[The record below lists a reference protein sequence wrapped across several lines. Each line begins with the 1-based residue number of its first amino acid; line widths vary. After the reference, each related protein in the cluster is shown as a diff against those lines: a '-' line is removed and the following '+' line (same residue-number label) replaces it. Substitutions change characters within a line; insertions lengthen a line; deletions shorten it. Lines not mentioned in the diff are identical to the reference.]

1 MEKEIKMAN
10 TTKEER
16 KELALKFM
24 KQLDIYKPY
33 IKGFEENDE
42 VCFFERFAG
51 YWAWQDEEVQN
62 KIKWLEEKYNCTVY
76 AITHEYAEFGELYN
90 FLIITDY
97 KEEWDDLICKY
108 SANEFSAF
116 SYVWNKTVND
126 FSEFGTIL
134 IDSFGG
140 GIRRV
145 A

>member
-1 MEKEIKMAN
+1 MEKEIKKAN
-10 TTKEER
+10 TIKEER

-33 IKGFEENDE
+33 IKGFENNDE

-51 YWAWQDEEVQN
+51 FWAWQNDVLEN
-62 KIKWLEEKYNCTVY
+62 KIKELEEKYNCTVY

-90 FLIITDY
+90 FLIVTDY

-116 SYVWNKTVND
+116 SYVWNKSD
-126 FSEFGTIL
+126 EDLSEFGTIL
-134 IDSFGG
+134 IQSFGG
-140 GIRRV
+140 GIRRIS
-145 A
+145 

>member
-1 MEKEIKMAN
+1 MEKEIKMTN

-33 IKGFEENDE
+33 IKGFENNDE

-51 YWAWQDEEVQN
+51 FWAWQNDVLEN
-62 KIKWLEEKYNCTVY
+62 KIKELEEKYNCTVY

-90 FLIITDY
+90 FLIVTDY

-116 SYVWNKTVND
+116 SYVWNKSD
-126 FSEFGTIL
+126 EDLSEFGTIL
-134 IDSFGG
+134 IQSFGG
-140 GIRRV
+140 GIRRIS
-145 A
+145 

>member
-1 MEKEIKMAN
+1 MEKEIKNAN

-33 IKGFEENDE
+33 IKGFENNDE

-51 YWAWQDEEVQN
+51 YWAWQNEDLEN
-62 KIKWLEEKYNCTVY
+62 KIKELEGKYNCTVY
-76 AITHEYAEFGELYN
+76 AITHEFAEFGELYN

-108 SANEFSAF
+108 STNEFSAF
-116 SYVWNKTVND
+116 SYVWNKSD
-126 FSEFGTIL
+126 EDLSEFGTIL
-134 IDSFGG
+134 IQSFGG
-140 GIRRV
+140 GIRRIS
-145 A
+145 